1 MKNTDVFM
9 SSSGNSE
16 IYMNGNLVQDIDYNA
31 EYDGDRA
38 NLYLKHNDDE
48 YYTQLNNNDIMNLLS
63 MPSSNQSLIARLE
76 HDFPLK
82 KTDTSSRKTSGKTS
96 GKTKS
101 KNKKKTKNNTKKK
114 KKKN

>member
-16 IYMNGNLVQDIDYNA
+16 IYMNGNLVQDIEYSA

-48 YYTQLNNNDIMNLLS
+48 YYTQLNNNNIMDLLS

-82 KTDTSSRKTSGKTS
+82 KTDTSSRKTSGKT
-96 GKTKS
+96 KS